1 MKFALILVTAVLA
14 NCASYEAYKREVASR
29 PVYDLRYT
37 PIVGMPQQYNLEAT
51 SELCRAISAGK
62 GYEAF
67 LASAPSEK
75 LVNGG
80 YYLPIGVLTDPSHPQ
95 GTNVTLQEQLWRETD
110 DAIAWALKNEG
121 EVEVEHEQQL
131 ASAA

>member
-1 MKFALILVTAVLA
+1 MISDGETASWIEGVFSAIFRVVMTNSLMSTADGALTQL
-14 NCASYEAYKREVASR
+14 
-29 PVYDLRYT
+29 
-37 PIVGMPQQYNLEAT
+37 
-51 SELCRAISAGK
+51 
-62 GYEAF
+62 F

-95 GTNVTLQEQLWRETD
+95 WTNATLQEQLWRETD
-110 DAIAWALKNEG
+110 DAIAWALKNEE